1 MLTFIA
7 FILTIIGC
15 INWLL
20 IGLLQYDFIA
30 GLFGYQA
37 SIFSRLCYIIIG
49 VGCLYLIIRI
59 IINKGSLKVYEKRKK
74 KTSKNEMAT
83 ANVEAGKE
91 QDFDKFENE
100 KSENNEN
107 SQKNND
113 FSSKNTEKSEKLD
126 KTDKNN
132 DSNVSNKNT
141 GLFDEHLKM

>member
-74 KTSKNEMAT
+74 KASKNEMAT

-100 KSENNEN
+100 KSENNEK

>member
-49 VGCLYLIIRI
+49 IGCLYLIIRI

-74 KTSKNEMAT
+74 KTSKIEMAT

>member
-7 FILTIIGC
+7 LILTIIGC

-37 SIFSRLCYIIIG
+37 SIFSRLCYIIIR
-49 VGCLYLIIRI
+49 VGCLSLIIRI
-59 IINKGSLKVYEKRKK
+59 LIYKASLKVYEKRKK
-74 KTSKNEMAT
+74 KTSKIEMAT

>member
-7 FILTIIGC
+7 LILTIIGC

-49 VGCLYLIIRI
+49 IGCLYLIIRI

-74 KTSKNEMAT
+74 KTSKIEMAT

>member
-49 VGCLYLIIRI
+49 IGCLYLIIRI

>member
-74 KTSKNEMAT
+74 KASKNEMAT
-83 ANVEAGKE
+83 ASVEAGKE

-113 FSSKNTEKSEKLD
+113 FSSKNTKKSENLD

>member
-7 FILTIIGC
+7 LILTIIGC

-49 VGCLYLIIRI
+49 IGCLYLIIRI

>member
-59 IINKGSLKVYEKRKK
+59 IINKGSLKVYENRKK
-74 KTSKNEMAT
+74 KASKNEMAT

-113 FSSKNTEKSEKLD
+113 FSSKNTKKSENLD

>member
-74 KTSKNEMAT
+74 KASKNEMAT

-113 FSSKNTEKSEKLD
+113 FSSKNTKKSENLD

>member
-100 KSENNEN
+100 KSENNEK

-132 DSNVSNKNT
+132 DSNVSNKNK

>member
-7 FILTIIGC
+7 LILTIIGC

>member
-74 KTSKNEMAT
+74 KASKNEMAT

>member
-74 KTSKNEMAT
+74 KTSKNETAT

-132 DSNVSNKNT
+132 DSNVSNKNK